1 MIFLASLQQLLS
13 GNKIMKF
20 FGWRMVFTGLTLE
33 FTVVGFLFYSFPV
46 FWPYLIS
53 ELGMTE
59 SQLGMVSAFYF
70 IPIAILAI
78 VVGRAL
84 DKYSVKN
91 FMMIG
96 AVIYAVGLFSLSFI
110 NSYWSLLTIYLTI
123 LALGSVMM
131 GNLAV
136 SKLISNW
143 FDKNAG
149 KALGIA
155 AIGISFSG
163 VALPLIVDPLLDL
176 VGWRNVY
183 VIFASVVFF
192 IILPLIFFAVI
203 DDPKTVNQVKDGI
216 KTHKKEEP
224 LPQEITAKDLMSK
237 KVFWMISLAF
247 AFQFMSMMGV
257 LAFLPVHASKMGLE
271 ETWYLLGLPVKQYVF
286 AYSLAAFGGVLG
298 KILFGYLMDI
308 MKAAYPSMMAM
319 FLQAIGIFGITY
331 FNEPSIFLLS
341 AFIFGLGFGAATPL
355 MTACYLRTFG
365 AHNLGKARGIASPI
379 VSPLQPIGVLVTS
392 ILIGFQDTYFIAFNI
407 MGCIALVAVI
417 LASQIHE
424 PKKSD
429 QYSTS

>member
-1 MIFLASLQQLLS
+1 
-13 GNKIMKF
+13 MKF

-216 KTHKKEEP
+216 KTHIEEEP
-224 LPQEITAKDLMSK
+224 LPQEITAKDLLSK

-392 ILIGFQDTYFIAFNI
+392 ILIGFQDTYFVAFNI

-429 QYSTS
+429 NYSTSY

>member
-1 MIFLASLQQLLS
+1 
-13 GNKIMKF
+13 MKF

-78 VVGRAL
+78 VVGRTL

-91 FMMIG
+91 FIMIG

-192 IILPLIFFAVI
+192 IVLPLIFFAVI
-203 DDPKTVNQVKDGI
+203 DDPKTVNQFKDGI
-216 KTHKKEEP
+216 KIEKEEEP
-224 LPQEITAKDLMSK
+224 LPQEITAKDLLSK

-271 ETWYLLGLPVKQYVF
+271 ETWYLFGLPVKQYVF

-308 MKAAYPSMMAM
+308 MKASYPSMIAM

-392 ILIGFQDTYFIAFNI
+392 ILIGFQDTYFVAFNI